1 LGLEVVGSKILS
13 ATTQEELVNA
23 HAHELNHFNALAAR
37 WWDPEGPSK
46 PLLAINPVRLDFVQS
61 QISLGGKRVLDV
73 GCGGG
78 ILTESLAQAGADACG
93 IDLSTELL
101 EVAKLHA
108 LGSGLAINYQLVSA
122 EAYAQEFPEQFDAI
136 TCMEMLEHVPDP
148 AAVIAACARLLKP
161 GGVLVLSTLN
171 RTPKAFALGIVAA
184 EYLLNLVPRGTHRY
198 VQFLKPAEVA
208 RELRKSGL
216 TVCAQSGIG
225 YSPFAN
231 RAQLTQDCS
240 INYLMAARKA

>member
-1 LGLEVVGSKILS
+1 LNSEPFS
-13 ATTQEELVNA
+13 NA

-37 WWDPEGPSK
+37 WWDPQGPSK
-46 PLLAINPVRLDFVQS
+46 PLLAINPVRLSFVQ
-61 QISLGGKRVLDV
+61 QQLALGGKRVLDV

-78 ILTESLAQAGADACG
+78 ILTESLAQEGANASG
-93 IDLSTELL
+93 IDLSAELL

-108 LGSGLAINYQLVSA
+108 LGSGLEINYQLVSA
-122 EAYAQEFPEQFDAI
+122 ESYAEQFPEHFDAI

-148 AAVIAACARLLKP
+148 ALVLQACARMLKP

-184 EYLLNLVPRGTHRY
+184 EYVLNLVPRGTHRY
-198 VQFLKPAEVA
+198 AQFLKPAEVA
-208 RELRKSGL
+208 RELRKAGL
-216 TVCAQSGIG
+216 SVCAQSGIN
-225 YSPFAN
+225 YSPLSN
-231 RAQLTQDCS
+231 RASLAADCS

>member
-1 LGLEVVGSKILS
+1 VNDESLS
-13 ATTQEELVNA
+13 NA
-23 HAHELNHFNALAAR
+23 HAYELNHFNALAAR

-46 PLLAINPVRLDFVQS
+46 PLLAINPVRLGFVQ
-61 QISLGGKRVLDV
+61 QQLALDDKRVLDV

-78 ILTESLAQAGADACG
+78 ILTESLAKEGANASG
-93 IDLSTELL
+93 IDLSAELL

-108 LGSGLAINYQLVSA
+108 LGSGLEINYQLVSA
-122 EAYAQEFPEQFDAI
+122 ENYAEQFSEYFDAI

-148 AAVIAACARLLKP
+148 ALVLQACARMLKP

-171 RTPKAFALGIVAA
+171 RTTKAFALGIVAA

-198 VQFLKPAEVA
+198 AQFLKPAEVA
-208 RELRKSGL
+208 RELRKAGL
-216 TVCAQSGIG
+216 SVCAQSGID
-225 YSPFAN
+225 YSPFGN
-231 RAQLTQDCS
+231 RAKLSEDCS